1 MKIIHHYKSLLS
13 ALITVVLFYSAAP
26 RADILDGG
34 EIQFNG
40 FVTDEAPKWTWQIG
54 SPDQTWTVD
63 TADAR
68 TENGQLVF
76 DLRDKG
82 TLPFLEGHLHEVAER
97 GGPGFTPFITFSSG
111 GHPFTVTEGNSTTA
125 QRFRASVPVR
135 DLESGKVAGQ
145 LSFTLNQ
152 GMAVSAGTQEEGVSV
167 PVGMSLICGQSVTE
181 VQSGSLPQGLKTRLS
196 SLLLMNQNFGNG
208 MSSADN
214 GQVISQGILADGRVI
229 NLAASY
235 ASAVSDFELRLPVE
249 GTPVVWQAGL
259 NVTVTVQ

>member
-1 MKIIHHYKSLLS
+1 MRNRKQYIIMNSLISLS
-13 ALITVVLFYSAAP
+13 LFFSILL

-40 FVTDEAPKWTWQIG
+40 FVTDEAPKWTWQIS
-54 SPDQTWTVD
+54 SPDQSWTVD

-68 TENGQLVF
+68 TENGRLVF

-82 TLPFLEGHLHEVAER
+82 VLPFLEGHLYKVTER
-97 GGPGFTPFITFSSG
+97 GGPGLTPFIAFSSNG
-111 GHPFTVTEGNSTTA
+111 QPFSVKEGSGTTA

-135 DLESGKVAGQ
+135 DPETGSVSGQ

-152 GMAVSAGTQEEGVSV
+152 GMAVSAGRQEDGASV
-167 PVGMSLICGQSVTE
+167 PAGMSLVSGQSVTG
-181 VQSGSLPQGLKTRLS
+181 VLSGSLPQELKKRLS

-208 MSSADN
+208 MNAVDN
-214 GQVISQGILADGRVI
+214 GQVISQGVLADGRVM
-229 NLAASY
+229 NLAAAY
-235 ASAVSDFELRLPVE
+235 ASAVSDFELILPVE
-249 GTPVVWQAGL
+249 GTPAVWQAGL